1 MINNEFVNMV
11 RDLQSIEKELQELE
25 NQVETLSEKLETAY
39 QEYTEILGDTLKQQL
54 VFSVYQICTQ
64 EYPQGFLNLSL
75 SQQQNLQ
82 KKVRELAEKAQENLK
97 LGGEILQQMEIQK
110 ENNTEEEDNLEE
122 SEKLFSEE
130 WETVSEAENQNE
142 STINENILKELFS
155 SNSKDSE
162 SEMSTN
168 HPDNILNWSKLQED
182 AIALILENVS
192 SQTNETLR
200 ESGILPQEF
209 PKEMIDAALQA
220 EGAGSMSN
228 RAPGV
233 LHLMLEVERKNQ
245 QQKTENNEVM
255 QLTIIRLRVGEM
267 EFAAP
272 SLNMKRRE
280 LRNVIQ
286 EIQQLQEQYHKL
298 TKERAIA
305 QAELA
310 WRSSWHEDEA

>member
-1 MINNEFVNMV
+1 MV

-25 NQVETLSEKLETAY
+25 NQVETLSDKLKTAY
-39 QEYTEILGDTLKQQL
+39 QEYTEILGDTFKQQL

-82 KKVRELAEKAQENLK
+82 KKVRELAEKAKENFK
-97 LGGEILQQMEIQK
+97 LGGDFLKQMENQ
-110 ENNTEEEDNLEE
+110 TDDSPQEEDASEE
-122 SEKLFSEE
+122 SDNLFSEQ
-130 WETVSEAENQNE
+130 WETVSHVEEQNNEA
-142 STINENILKELFS
+142 TINQNILKELLTS
-155 SNSKDSE
+155 TQQDSE
-162 SEMSTN
+162 AASADDTSSK
-168 HPDNILNWSKLQED
+168 HPDQILNWSKRQEN

-192 SQTNETLR
+192 SQANETLK
-200 ESGILPQEF
+200 EAGILPQEF

-220 EGAGSMSN
+220 EDAGSMSN

-245 QQKTENNEVM
+245 QQKSDNNEVM
-255 QLTIIRLRVGEM
+255 QLSIIRLRVGEM

-280 LRNVIQ
+280 LRNMTQ
-286 EIQQLQEQYHKL
+286 EVQQLQEQYHKL
-298 TKERAIA
+298 SKERAIA

>member
-1 MINNEFVNMV
+1 MV

-25 NQVETLSEKLETAY
+25 NQVETLSEKLTTAY

-64 EYPQGFLNLSL
+64 EYPEGFLNLSL
-75 SQQQNLQ
+75 SQQQNVQ
-82 KKVRELAEKAQENLK
+82 KKVRELAEEAKENLK
-97 LGGEILQQMEIQK
+97 LGGDFLKQMEIPTEDSQ
-110 ENNTEEEDNLEE
+110 EEEDRSEE
-122 SEKLFSEE
+122 SDNLFSEQ
-130 WETVSEAENQNE
+130 WETVSDVEGQNNE
-142 STINENILKELFS
+142 SNEPTINQNILKELLTS
-155 SNSKDSE
+155 IQQDSE
-162 SEMSTN
+162 SASGETSSN
-168 HPDNILNWSKLQED
+168 HPDQVLNWSKLQEN

-192 SQTNETLR
+192 SQANETLK
-200 ESGILPQEF
+200 EAGILPQEF

-220 EGAGSMSN
+220 EGAGTMSN
-228 RAPGV
+228 QAPGV

-245 QQKTENNEVM
+245 QQKSESNNEVM
-255 QLTIIRLRVGEM
+255 QLSIIRLRVGEM

-280 LRNVIQ
+280 LRNTTQ
-286 EIQQLQEQYHKL
+286 EVQQLQEKYQKL